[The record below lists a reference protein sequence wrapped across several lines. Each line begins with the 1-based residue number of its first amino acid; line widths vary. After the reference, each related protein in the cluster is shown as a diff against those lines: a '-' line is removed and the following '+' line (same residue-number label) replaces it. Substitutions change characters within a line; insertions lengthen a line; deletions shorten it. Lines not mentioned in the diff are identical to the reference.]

1 MRACAKSNQQ
11 RYPLQDSFYARGFG
25 TGVRFRSAAVV
36 FLITDD
42 SEYEAPD
49 VPFIPK

>member
-1 MRACAKSNQQ
+1 
-11 RYPLQDSFYARGFG
+11 LQDSFYARGFG